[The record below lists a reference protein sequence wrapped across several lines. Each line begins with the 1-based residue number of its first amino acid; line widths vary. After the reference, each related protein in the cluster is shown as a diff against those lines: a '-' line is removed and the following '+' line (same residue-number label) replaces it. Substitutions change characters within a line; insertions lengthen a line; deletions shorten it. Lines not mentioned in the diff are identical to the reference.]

1 MINKVRETI
10 KKYSM
15 ISAGDT
21 VTVGLSGGADSVC
34 LLHILLELSRELDF
48 TVKAAHI
55 NHGIRGEEADRDEEF
70 VRRLCEENSVGL
82 AVFHKNIPLEAEK
95 TGESEEECGRRIRY
109 ECFSSLGG
117 KIATAHSLTD
127 SVETT
132 VFNLI
137 RGSSLKGACG
147 IPAVRSDIIRPL
159 IECGSE
165 EIRAYCRENG
175 YAFVTDSTNL
185 ETQYTRNF
193 IRQEILPR
201 FERINPGYDRA
212 LSRFQTTARR
222 DNELLDKI
230 AREFSAENLSE
241 AGFECDKLAKADTA
255 IRTRVISEY
264 IRSVSGADPEF
275 KHIEFISGRMGESFG
290 IQLNSEYTAGVK
302 DGFFRVYKNEKAK
315 NERFCLKL
323 KIGTNETPTGN
334 IEISVSDRSEINFN
348 KKDTDSVF
356 VCNIDYD
363 KIDRNTAVI
372 RSRNDGDK
380 ITLAKRGVTKSL
392 KKLYNELKIPTSARN
407 SVPVI
412 ADGEK
417 VIWVFGAGYNKKC
430 EITQNTTKI
439 MTIKA
444 EEDHAQRH

>member
-15 ISAGDT
+15 INSGDT

-34 LLHILLELSRELDF
+34 LLHILLELQDEFGF

-55 NHGIRGEEADRDEEF
+55 NHGIRGAEADSDEAF
-70 VRRLCEENSVGL
+70 VRRLCDENGIEL
-82 AVFHKNIPLEAEK
+82 AVFHKDIPREAEK
-95 TGESEEECGRRIRY
+95 SGESEEECGRRIRY
-109 ECFSSLGG
+109 ECFSSLSG

-132 VFNLI
+132 VFNLV

-147 IPAVRSDIIRPL
+147 IPAVRGDIIRPL
-159 IECGSE
+159 IECDSE
-165 EIRAYCRENG
+165 EIRAYCREQG
-175 YAFVTDSTNL
+175 YDFVTDSTNL
-185 ETQYTRNF
+185 ETEYTRNF

-201 FERINPGYDRA
+201 FERINSGYARA
-212 LSRFQTTARR
+212 LSRFQMTARR
-222 DNELLDKI
+222 DSELLDRL
-230 AREFSAENLSE
+230 AREFTDANLS
-241 AGFECDKLAKADTA
+241 GRGLPCDKLMGADIA
-255 IRTRVISEY
+255 VRTRAIAGY
-264 IRSVSGADPEF
+264 IKSVSGTDPEF
-275 KHIEFISGRMGESFG
+275 RHIEFISEHLGKDFSL
-290 IQLNSEYTAGVK
+290 QLNKEYTAGVK
-302 DGFFRVYKNEKAK
+302 NGYFSVFRNEEKSDEK
-315 NERFCLKL
+315 FCFELKL
-323 KIGTNETPTGN
+323 GKNETPMGN
-334 IEISVSDRSEINFN
+334 IEISVSDRNKIKFN

-392 KKLYNELKIPTSARN
+392 KKLYNELKIPTSIR
-407 SVPVI
+407 SGVPVI

-430 EITQNTTKI
+430 EITETTTKI

>member
-10 KKYSM
+10 RKYSM
-15 ISAGDT
+15 INSGDT

-34 LLHILLELSRELDF
+34 LLHILLELQDEFGF

-55 NHGIRGEEADRDEEF
+55 NHGIRGAEADSDEAF
-70 VRRLCEENSVGL
+70 VRRLCEENGIEL
-82 AVFHKNIPLEAEK
+82 AVFHKDIPREAEK
-95 TGESEEECGRRIRY
+95 SGESEEECGRRIRY

-132 VFNLI
+132 VFNLV

-147 IPAVRSDIIRPL
+147 IPAVRGDIIRPL
-159 IECGSE
+159 IECDSE
-165 EIRAYCRENG
+165 EIRDYCREQG
-175 YAFVTDSTNL
+175 YDFVTDSTNL
-185 ETQYTRNF
+185 ETEYTRNF

-201 FERINPGYDRA
+201 FERINSGYARA
-212 LSRFQTTARR
+212 LSRFQMTARR
-222 DNELLDKI
+222 DSELLDRL
-230 AREFSAENLSE
+230 AREFTDANLS
-241 AGFECDKLAKADTA
+241 GRGLPCDKLMGADIA
-255 IRTRVISEY
+255 VRTRAIAGY
-264 IRSVSGADPEF
+264 IKSVSGTDPEF
-275 KHIEFISGRMGESFG
+275 RHIEFISEHLGKDFAL
-290 IQLNSEYTAGVK
+290 QLNKEYTAGVK
-302 DGFFRVYKNEKAK
+302 NGYFSVFRNEEKSDEK
-315 NERFCLKL
+315 FCFELKL
-323 KIGTNETPTGN
+323 GKNETPMGN
-334 IEISVSDRSEINFN
+334 IEISVSDRNKIKFN

-392 KKLYNELKIPTSARN
+392 KKLYNELKIPTSIR
-407 SVPVI
+407 SGVPVI

-417 VIWVFGAGYNKKC
+417 VIWVFGAGYNKNC
-430 EITQNTTKI
+430 EITETTTKI

>member
-15 ISAGDT
+15 INSGDT

-34 LLHILLELSRELDF
+34 LLHILLELQDEFGF

-55 NHGIRGEEADRDEEF
+55 NHGIRGAEADSDEAF
-70 VRRLCEENSVGL
+70 VRRLCEENGVEL
-82 AVFHKNIPLEAEK
+82 AVFHKDIPREAEK
-95 TGESEEECGRRIRY
+95 SGESEEECGRRIRY

-132 VFNLI
+132 VFNLV
-137 RGSSLKGACG
+137 RGSSLKGVCG
-147 IPAVRSDIIRPL
+147 IPAVRGDIIRPL
-159 IECGSE
+159 IECDSE
-165 EIRAYCRENG
+165 EIRDYCREKG
-175 YAFVTDSTNL
+175 YGFVTDSTNL
-185 ETQYTRNF
+185 ETEYTRNF

-201 FERINPGYDRA
+201 FERINSGYARA
-212 LSRFQTTARR
+212 LSRFQMTARR
-222 DNELLDKI
+222 DSELLDRL
-230 AREFSAENLSE
+230 AREFADENLSDR
-241 AGFECDKLAKADTA
+241 GLPCDKLMEADIA
-255 IRTRVISEY
+255 VRTRAIAGY
-264 IRSVSGADPEF
+264 IKSVSGADPEF
-275 KHIEFISGRMGESFG
+275 RHIEFISENLGKDFAL
-290 IQLNSEYTAGVK
+290 QLNKEYTAGVRN
-302 DGFFRVYKNEKAK
+302 GYFSVFRNEEKSDEK
-315 NERFCLKL
+315 FCFELKL
-323 KIGTNETPTGN
+323 GKNETPMGN
-334 IEISVSDRSEINFN
+334 IEISVSDRNEIKFN

-372 RSRNDGDK
+372 RSRDDGDK

-392 KKLYNELKIPTSARN
+392 KKLYNELKIPTSIR
-407 SVPVI
+407 SGVPVI

-430 EITQNTTKI
+430 EITETTTKI